1 MFFCKLDAGFF
12 FLFFQDAMYQDANGK
27 VGNDPALLTP
37 PLVRVTSSDYM
48 ASSGL
53 TRHAINPDVS
63 SLILVPKSFKLAS
76 LTSAGGLCVRFV
88 FAVCPPAD
96 LVCAQFTGGSGCLI
110 KMQINSCSHVTSCQ
124 KGMDSAGEGVFSFS
138 DMSTLRKVA
147 TITMKVENYRPSSD
161 DLKTYVRFLF
171 APAEPP
177 VASVGLALRAHEA
190 SMDCRLSTS
199 DGGAVRFHRAVLAA
213 RSGYFDKL
221 FFGEFKEAASD
232 TVVVEGSALAWGC
245 IKSMMYAQIL
255 GAKDRVVLT
264 EALETVYRYELEA
277 FASPVWDTLSQGLDG
292 AVAVRALRVAGLHQ
306 NTAIG
311 LDAMG
316 FIRQNITTLMC
327 DQKWVRE
334 YADALEEIGGVPT
347 EFVQQA

>member
-1 MFFCKLDAGFF
+1 MKGSPE
-12 FLFFQDAMYQDANGK
+12 MK
-27 VGNDPALLTP
+27 IEK
-37 PLVRVTSSDYM
+37 
-48 ASSGL
+48 SGL
-53 TRHAINPDVS
+53 FN
-63 SLILVPKSFKLAS
+63 
-76 LTSAGGLCVRFV
+76 
-88 FAVCPPAD
+88 
-96 LVCAQFTGGSGCLI
+96 
-110 KMQINSCSHVTSCQ
+110 
-124 KGMDSAGEGVFSFS
+124 
-138 DMSTLRKVA
+138 LRNALKEKVD
-147 TITMKVENYRPSSD
+147 TITMTIPTYKVGRD
-161 DLKTYVRFLF
+161 DKKTYVRFIF
-171 APAEPP
+171 KQPAP
-177 VASVGLALRAHEA
+177 VIASVGLALRAHEA

-245 IKSMMYAQIL
+245 IKSMVYAQIL

-306 NTAIG
+306 NAVIG
-311 LDAMG
+311 VDAMG
-316 FIRQNITTLMC
+316 FIGHNIATLMLN
-327 DQKWVRE
+327 QKWVRE